1 MGAIMASISMR
12 SKAELSM
19 LAVAF
24 IWGTTFVVV
33 KDALKDIGPFL
44 FLGLRFILA
53 FVALALLAPAEMR
66 KIKLSTIGFGALIGL
81 FLLIGYVNQ
90 TVGLK
95 FTTASNAGFI
105 TGVSVVLVPIIY
117 ALLNWRRPSSRT
129 IITVASATVGLYL
142 LSFQDGTIELALGD
156 FLVLICAFG
165 FAFHIVLVDRYS
177 HQHNPVAITGIQ
189 ILFVG
194 IVCLAIGLIFEP
206 RPVIISPRAFSAII
220 VTSIFATSLA
230 FFVQNIMQ
238 KHSTPT
244 RFAIVLTT
252 EPVFAAATA
261 YYWAGEI
268 LTRQAM
274 AGGAIII
281 ISMLISILTRKEKNL
296 VEANV

>member
-1 MGAIMASISMR
+1 MTKFSTR

-44 FLGLRFILA
+44 FLGLRFIIAFAALA
-53 FVALALLAPAEMR
+53 FLMPGEMR
-66 KIKLSTIGFGALIGL
+66 KVKPSTLGFGALIGL
-81 FLLIGYVNQ
+81 FLLVGYVNQ

-95 FTTASNAGFI
+95 YTTASNAGFI

-117 ALLNWRRPSSRT
+117 AFFNRCWPSFRT
-129 IITVASATVGLYL
+129 IVTVVTATVGLYL
-142 LSFQDGTIELALGD
+142 LSFQDGTIKLALGD

-165 FAFHIVLVDRYS
+165 FAFHIVFVDRYS

-194 IVCLAIGLIFEP
+194 VVCFVIGLIIEP
-206 RPVIISPRAFSAII
+206 HPVHLSPRAVSAIL

-238 KHSTPT
+238 KYSTPT

-252 EPVFAAATA
+252 EPVFAAITA
-261 YYWAGEI
+261 YFWAGEI
-268 LTRQAM
+268 LTRQAIC
-274 AGGAIII
+274 GGALIIL
-281 ISMLISILTRKEKNL
+281 SMLISILTRKEKNMI
-296 VEANV
+296 EANV